1 MAKST
6 KPAVTAGHGT
16 QYAYNQ
22 GCRCKSC
29 RDANTARK
37 WAERHV
43 AAWDGGIAD
52 AVQDGVVFIG
62 PGITITADLLYEA
75 LKNYEQRI
83 KSDVLLRYR
92 MRCKA

>member
-6 KPAVTAGHGT
+6 KPAVTAEHGT
-16 QYAYNQ
+16 RYAYNQ
-22 GCRCKSC
+22 GCRCKPC

-37 WAERHV
+37 WAERYV
-43 AAWDGGIAD
+43 AKWEGSIVS

-83 KSDVLLRYR
+83 KTEVLLRYK
-92 MRCKA
+92 MRTPK

>member
-52 AVQDGVVFIG
+52 ILHNGAAFLGTDV
-62 PGITITADLLYEA
+62 TIPASLLLEV
-75 LKNYEQRI
+75 LKHYEQRI
-83 KSDVLLRYR
+83 KTEALLRYK
-92 MRCKA
+92 MRTPK

>member
-6 KPAVTAGHGT
+6 KPAVTAEHGT
-16 QYAYNQ
+16 RYAYNQ
-22 GCRCKSC
+22 GCRCKPC

-37 WAERHV
+37 WAERYV
-43 AAWDGGIAD
+43 AKWEGSVAD
-52 AVQDGVVFIG
+52 ALRNGVVFIG

-75 LKNYEQRI
+75 LKHYEQRI